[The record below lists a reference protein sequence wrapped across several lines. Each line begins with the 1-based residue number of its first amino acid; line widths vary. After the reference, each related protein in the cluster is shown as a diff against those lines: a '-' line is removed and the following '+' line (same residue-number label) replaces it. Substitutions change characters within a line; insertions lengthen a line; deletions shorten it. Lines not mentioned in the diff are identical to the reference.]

1 MQSRCW
7 VAPQPDALPSKGE
20 LQAGPASVVGVD
32 QSHKASNLEA
42 ADNDLQRQFT
52 HSTADKNHAKT

>member
-1 MQSRCW
+1 MNCRQRGEGSTVESRCCLAASPHAW
-7 VAPQPDALPSKGE
+7 PSKAE

-42 ADNDLQRQFT
+42 ADNDLQ
-52 HSTADKNHAKT
+52 